1 MLKEIV
7 YDYEFFKSK
16 INKTE
21 PIHFDLESRTLDR
34 FGLSIE
40 LVFRLYGITSFIFNP
55 NERIIVIF
63 EKRETVNTN
72 STEFYNKWQ
81 KKEISHDEM
90 IRLEIKERYDKFI
103 KEYCEPLK
111 ATEGKWSL

>member
-7 YDYEFFKSK
+7 YDYEFFKSR
-16 INKTE
+16 INQNR
-21 PIHFDLESRTLDR
+21 PIHFSLKTRSIDK
-34 FGLSIE
+34 FGLIIE
-40 LVFRLYGITSFIFNP
+40 LVFRLYGITPFMLNP
-55 NERIIVIF
+55 DERIIVIF